1 MSQPVM
7 FTSSNF
13 QNTDNK
19 SKFFILILYVHIH
32 KYIYVHKY
40 YICSTRW
47 YVGCVVV
54 TVYEVY

>member
-32 KYIYVHKY
+32 KYVCTY
-40 YICSTRW
+40 YICSTRC

-54 TVYEVY
+54 TVYEVYY